1 MGRFPDAWLQ
11 ELLSKSDL
19 AAIASEYTVLKPKG
33 RRLWGCCPF
42 HSEKTPSFS
51 VTPDTQLYY
60 CFGCHAGGGVIQ
72 FVMQAERLTYTE
84 AVKSLAQR
92 AGMELPEEVNDE
104 NLQRERAQKERLYG
118 ACREAARYYVR
129 NLLGE
134 QGEAARQYLIRRGI
148 KASAVK
154 AFGLGYALPGWENLA
169 QYMEQKGVSPETLVE
184 AGLAIRGKQGR
195 IYDAYR
201 DRIIFPIISANGRVL
216 GFGARTMGD
225 DTPKYLNTGDTPIF
239 NKRYNLYGLNL
250 QRGKRPG
257 DLIMVEGYM
266 DVVRLY
272 EGGVTNAVASLG
284 TALTVQQAR
293 LLKRYVPRVYICYDG
308 DAAGQNATL
317 RGMDILAGEG
327 LEVRVMAIPGG
338 QDPDEYVGAHGG
350 EGFLSLKD
358 QAKNLQEYKLDALW
372 RGADPQDANSREEY
386 AKKACSFL
394 NTLQPVERDRYIP
407 IVARRTGYSLDAIR
421 AQCQIGQGPVQN
433 NPGKYRHTKQN
444 QGPKPQPATA
454 GLETTLLACML
465 KSQDALLAALSR
477 MQALEIRFPTAALN
491 QLAERLLA
499 ENPDPA
505 LLMGELTGETA
516 ALMSQAMERLEGL
529 VEPEATALD
538 CVNTLARMAIR
549 ARMEEL
555 SAAYTDSPETAQEL
569 SALQKKLTE
578 LGPMA

>member
-1 MGRFPDAWLQ
+1 
-11 ELLSKSDL
+11 
-19 AAIASEYTVLKPKG
+19 
-33 RRLWGCCPF
+33 
-42 HSEKTPSFS
+42 
-51 VTPDTQLYY
+51 
-60 CFGCHAGGGVIQ
+60 
-72 FVMQAERLTYTE
+72 
-84 AVKSLAQR
+84 
-92 AGMELPEEVNDE
+92 
-104 NLQRERAQKERLYG
+104 
-118 ACREAARYYVR
+118 
-129 NLLGE
+129 
-134 QGEAARQYLIRRGI
+134 
-148 KASAVK
+148 
-154 AFGLGYALPGWENLA
+154 
-169 QYMEQKGVSPETLVE
+169 MEQKGVSSQTLVE

-195 IYDAYR
+195 VYDAYR
-201 DRIIFPIISANGRVL
+201 DRIIFPIISVNGRVL
-216 GFGARTMGD
+216 GFGARTMRD

-250 QRGKRPG
+250 QRGKHPG

-293 LLKRYVPRVYICYDG
+293 LLKRYVSRVYICYDG

-327 LEVRVMAIPGG
+327 LEVRVMVIPGG

-358 QAKNLQEYKLDALW
+358 QAKNLQEYKLDAMW
-372 RGADPQDANSREEY
+372 RDIDPQDANSREAY

-407 IVARRTGYSLDAIR
+407 IVARRTGYGIDAIR
-421 AQCQIGQGPVQN
+421 AQCQIGQGPNQN

-444 QGPKPQPATA
+444 PEPRPQPRTA

-465 KSQDALLAALSR
+465 KSEDALLTALSR
-477 MQALEIRFPTAALN
+477 MQALEVSFPTAELN
-491 QLAERLLA
+491 PLSERLLA
-499 ENPDPA
+499 ERPDTS
-505 LLMGELTGETA
+505 LLMGELSGETA
-516 ALMSQAMERLEGL
+516 ALMSQAMERMEDL
-529 VEPEATALD
+529 VDPEATALD

-555 SAAYTDSPETAQEL
+555 SAAYSDSPETAREL
-569 SALQKKLTE
+569 SSLQKQLTE

>member
-19 AAIASEYTVLKPKG
+19 AAIASEYTALKPKG

-51 VTPDTQLYY
+51 VTPDSQLYY

-104 NLQRERAQKERLYG
+104 NLQRERAQKERLYA

-134 QGEAARQYLIRRGI
+134 QGAAARQYLIRRGI
-148 KASAVK
+148 QASAVK
-154 AFGLGYALPGWENLA
+154 AFGLGYALPGWDNLA
-169 QYMEQKGVSPETLVE
+169 QYMGQKGVSPETLVE

-195 IYDAYR
+195 VYDAYR
-201 DRIIFPIISANGRVL
+201 NRVIFPIISANGRVL

-293 LLKRYVPRVYICYDG
+293 LLKRYVSRVYICYDG
-308 DAAGQNATL
+308 DSAGQNATL

-358 QAKNLQEYKLDALW
+358 QAKNLQEYKLDAMW
-372 RGADPQDANSREEY
+372 RGTDPKDPNSREEY

-407 IVARRTGYSLDAIR
+407 IVARRTGYGVDAIR
-421 AQCQIGQGPVQN
+421 AQCEIGRGPGQN
-433 NPGKYRHTKQN
+433 SPGKYRHTKQN
-444 QGPKPQPATA
+444 QAPRPQPPTA

-465 KSQDALLAALSR
+465 KSQDALLSALSR

-505 LLMGELTGETA
+505 LLMGELPGETA
-516 ALMSQAMERLEGL
+516 ALMSQAMERMEGL

-538 CVNTLARMAIR
+538 CVNSLARMAIR

-555 SAAYTDSPETAQEL
+555 SAAYADSPEAAREL
-569 SALQKKLTE
+569 TALQKRLTE

>member
-154 AFGLGYALPGWENLA
+154 AFGLGYALPGWDNLT
-169 QYMEQKGVSPETLVE
+169 QHMEKKGISTETLVE

-195 IYDAYR
+195 VYDAYR
-201 DRIIFPIISANGRVL
+201 NRVIFPIISANGRVL

-308 DAAGQNATL
+308 DTAGQNATL

-372 RGADPQDANSREEY
+372 RGADPKDANSREEY

-407 IVARRTGYSLDAIR
+407 IVARRTGYGLDAIR
-421 AQCQIGQGPVQN
+421 AQCEIGQGPVKN

-444 QGPKPQPATA
+444 QEPKPQPATA

-477 MQALEIRFPTAALN
+477 MQALEVGFPTASLN
-491 QLAERLLA
+491 QLSERLLA

-516 ALMSQAMERLEGL
+516 ALMSQAVERMEGL

-549 ARMEEL
+549 ARMEAL
-555 SAAYTDSPETAQEL
+555 SAAYAGSPEAAKEL